1 MVNFCSNVL
10 QITNKMLSHRLI
22 SSHKITQALFFPLS
36 DKLSVFLICVAD
48 WFAIFIAKMYFRV
61 QLKKNQELEE
71 IEEHERTLRTIDLEE
86 GGPVAT
92 STPKGSKA
100 ESVLSAEVKIEE
112 PDLTVNTVDSTVRP
126 EELDEDE
133 EEEEEAVE

>member
-1 MVNFCSNVL
+1 MS
-10 QITNKMLSHRLI
+10 I
-22 SSHKITQALFFPLS
+22 
-36 DKLSVFLICVAD
+36 AD

-71 IEEHERTLRTIDLEE
+71 IEEHERTLKTIDLDE

-100 ESVLSAEVKIEE
+100 ESDVLSAEVKVEE
-112 PDLTVNTVDSTVRP
+112 PDLTVNEMESAVRP
-126 EELDEDE
+126 KELAGEEDE
-133 EEEEEAVE
+133 G

>member
-1 MVNFCSNVL
+1 M
-10 QITNKMLSHRLI
+10 
-22 SSHKITQALFFPLS
+22 
-36 DKLSVFLICVAD
+36 FLMSIAD

-71 IEEHERTLRTIDLEE
+71 IEEHERTLKTIDLDE

-100 ESVLSAEVKIEE
+100 ESNSVLSAEVKIEE
-112 PDLTVNTVDSTVRP
+112 PDLTVNDVESNVRP
-126 EELDEDE
+126 KERDEGDE
-133 EEEEEAVE
+133 EG